1 VERLIGYCLKGLAG
15 QTMTLQ
21 VSTNDAASDA
31 VASVINDLVSEKVA
45 SRIFESDATLWG
57 PNAEAEASIR
67 LGWVAAASESLK
79 LIDEVI
85 SLRQVHESQG
95 LTRVV
100 LCGMGGSSLAPEVI
114 AASSG
119 IDLVVLDST
128 HPTQVYSAVSQDI
141 EHTVVV
147 VSSKSGSTVE
157 TDSQKRIFEQA
168 FDTAGI
174 DKTLRIVI
182 VTDPNSP
189 MHKQAVLD
197 GYRVFLAN
205 PNVGGRFSAL
215 TMFGVVPS
223 VLAGVDMKP
232 ILQDA
237 ILASQ
242 ALSRDEATNPAL
254 VLGAAMARTESSRG
268 LKDKL
273 GIFSLGSKVTGLAY
287 WMEQLIAESTGKL
300 GRGVLPVVLDS
311 SSPESES
318 SIDDLLTIGI
328 LDDASSGSFQVNVSG
343 SLGEQ
348 FLLWEVATAVAARLL
363 QVNPFDQPD
372 VESAKV
378 ASRKFLENKVPQEDS
393 LFIENHVSVSIMGLD
408 LSKDFSLSGALGAL
422 FAAANPQSYFAI
434 HGYLD
439 RERDGSFRKLRDLV
453 AKATGRPTT
462 FGWGPRFLHSTGQYH
477 KGGPA
482 QGIFLQLI
490 SESELDLLVPGRDF
504 GFQELMNSQAAGDAN
519 VLAEIG
525 RPVLTLRFKNQ
536 AGALSLICKT
546 IESL

>member
-1 VERLIGYCLKGLAG
+1 MERFIGNSFKGLAG
-15 QTMTLQ
+15 QKMTLQ

-45 SRIFESDATLWG
+45 SRIFEGDATLWG
-57 PNAEAEASIR
+57 PSAEAEASIR
-67 LGWVAAASESLK
+67 LGWVAAASESLE

-114 AASSG
+114 AASAG
-119 IDLVVLDST
+119 VDLVVLDST
-128 HPTQVYSAVSQDI
+128 HPSQVRSAVSEDI

-157 TDSQKRIFEQA
+157 TDSQKRVFEQA
-168 FDTAGI
+168 FDIAGI
-174 DKTLRIVI
+174 DKTSRIII
-182 VTDPNSP
+182 VTDPDSP
-189 MHKQAVLD
+189 MHKQAVSD
-197 GYRVFLAN
+197 RYRVFLAN

-223 VLAGVDMKP
+223 VLAGVNMKP

-237 ILASQ
+237 ILA
-242 ALSRDEATNPAL
+242 AEELSKDEASNASL
-254 VLGAAMARTESSRG
+254 ILGAAIARTESSHG

-311 SSPESES
+311 SSPESQS
-318 SIDDLLTIGI
+318 SIHDLLTIGI
-328 LDDASSGSFQVNVSG
+328 LDEASSGNFDVNVSG

-378 ASRKFLENKVPQEDS
+378 ASRKFLESKAPQEDA
-393 LFIENHVSVSIMGLD
+393 LFIENHVSVSIRGLD
-408 LSKDFSLSGALGAL
+408 LSSDLTLAGALGSL
-422 FAAANPQSYFAI
+422 LAAADYRSYFAI

-439 RERDGSFRKLRDLV
+439 REHDGSFWKLRDLIY
-453 AKATGRPTT
+453 KASGRPTT

-490 SESELDLLVPGRDF
+490 SESEKDLLVPGRDF

-519 VLAEIG
+519 VLAENG

-536 AGALSLICKT
+536 SDALSLISKT